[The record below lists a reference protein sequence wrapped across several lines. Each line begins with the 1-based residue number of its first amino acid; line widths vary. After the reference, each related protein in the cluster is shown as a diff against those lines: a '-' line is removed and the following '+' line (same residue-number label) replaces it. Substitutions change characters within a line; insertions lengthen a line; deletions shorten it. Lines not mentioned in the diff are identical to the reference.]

1 MPSCWS
7 RSWAS
12 DWSTR
17 WAAIYYAG
25 VAAAAVLLIY
35 EHSLV
40 RPDDLARVNQAFFHV
55 NVVVS
60 VGLLVFS
67 VIDLIV

>member
-1 MPSCWS
+1 MIVALLVLGLAYPLG
-7 RSWAS
+7 
-12 DWSTR
+12 T
-17 WAAIYYAG
+17 IYHVG

-40 RPDDLARVNQAFFHV
+40 RPDDLDRVNLAFFHV
-55 NVVVS
+55 NVVIS

-67 VIDLIV
+67 LVDLVV